1 NDAFV
6 RQYVRDGKPAVGRQ
20 MKGALSEPET
30 MSEIVGVVGDV
41 LKDGLDT
48 EASPE
53 IYLPQTRDNDA
64 LSMLSVAVRTVGDP
78 ARQVALLRRY
88 ARETDKVLALDR
100 VGTLAGR
107 VSASVGKPRFT
118 MTVLAAFGGLALVL
132 AVSGLYG
139 VLSLG
144 VSERR
149 RELSI
154 RSALGAGGAE
164 ISWLVLRQGL
174 VPTLAGLLVGLL
186 AAAGLTRFMAGL
198 LFGVRPTDALAFAGP
213 PLLLGLVAVV
223 ASVLPARRAA

>member
-1 NDAFV
+1 ARVYAVTPGYAEALGLRLRAGRLFDANDATAALRPLLVNDAFV
-6 RQYVRDGKPAVGRQ
+6 RQYVRDGKPAIGRQ
-20 MKGALSEPET
+20 LKGAFTEAET
-30 MSEIVGVVGDV
+30 VSEIVGIVGDV

-53 IYLPQTRDNDA
+53 VYLPQTRDNDV
-64 LSMLSVAVRTVGDP
+64 LGMLSVAVRTTGDP
-78 ARQVALLRRY
+78 GREVPVLRRD

-107 VSASVGKPRFT
+107 VSTSVGKPRFT

-132 AVSGLYG
+132 AVTGLYG

-154 RSALGAGGAE
+154 RSA
-164 ISWLVLRQGL
+164 
-174 VPTLAGLLVGLL
+174 
-186 AAAGLTRFMAGL
+186 
-198 LFGVRPTDALAFAGP
+198 
-213 PLLLGLVAVV
+213 
-223 ASVLPARRAA
+223 